1 VLQNIIDSNNSV
13 REALEKGLDAV
24 KLQENW
30 DYLQINCAM
39 YINSDMPGV
48 ASQSQPNTKPL
59 RQAQVLTITL
69 AFSVCA
75 FFAGLLRSDQRHRR
89 CHISVCLLP
98 PCSVASAQ
106 STFKTLS
113 IENLSL
119 RKIRGHIWDDAFIEI
134 RLSYLSKQVPCR
146 GFVYNVFWEIVC
158 IGTLDGVQMLFA

>member
-1 VLQNIIDSNNSV
+1 MLQNIIDSNNSV

-89 CHISVCLLP
+89 CHIFVCLLP

-119 RKIRGHIWDDAFIEI
+119 RNADITRANS
-134 RLSYLSKQVPCR
+134 RAYLGRCLYRDSVILPIKAGPLQGLCLQ
-146 GFVYNVFWEIVC
+146 C
-158 IGTLDGVQMLFA
+158 ILGDCGA